1 MEITGDALMASI
13 VKPSL
18 EDDES
23 DAGEAVSGHEAIKS
37 TIRALDEHEKMIE
50 ERRQKELDRLSDPRI
65 FESTG
70 AKWTY
75 VEVDA
80 SYARIIRCETDVA
93 RLRIPEQ
100 LDGLEV
106 LEIGPSACSK
116 LTAVEE
122 IICPE
127 KTLSIGANAF
137 RACSHLGILKLPRD
151 TSGFDA
157 TWIAQCPNLSELVLP
172 GMLDRVDA
180 SVLSANS
187 LEVLELGIAT
197 RHIEPGAFA
206 KSKLNELRIPS
217 KNPFLETDGQSVFD
231 LQTKSLLAVAAQT
244 NQITIT
250 IPHGCRSIAAKA
262 FAACV
267 ALERVIM
274 PSSVE
279 SIGAHAFARTPLRAF
294 SAPAALES
302 IGRRAFYR
310 CRSLEHVELNEG
322 LLTIEEEAFA
332 QTSLRDVM
340 LPSSLGT
347 LSPTAFDQSD
357 LSFAGPESSCR
368 FSTGSSLYLDPSG
381 VLYSRRGPY
390 GGKELRCVMGKIPSR
405 YHVEEGTLSI
415 ADGAFSH
422 NRGLCEVILPQGLV
436 AIGASSFKGCVDLT
450 RAYLPESVC
459 SIGEEAFFDTSL
471 CEVNIPACLEE
482 LGNCAFVTA
491 NAHKGKAPSSLQHI
505 EVSPDNK
512 HFFYVDGMLCE
523 HLGDGGVRVVVYDGS
538 ESIVRM
544 PSETK
549 IVDAFAFSW
558 ATAVRELYL
567 STHISQ
573 LGPKAL
579 DVNCAI
585 GHLHIDFEEA
595 IESHTSIDLEFPC
608 TIRSI
613 TEIGRAF
620 NSSSFIDVE
629 KILAHYDVCIV
640 NMHDYDA
647 LNAEPVDL
655 YGQVTRIIK
664 RLRDPLFLGTNPRN
678 LYMQIIR
685 ENLCEMC
692 MAIARHDDRESIDA
706 LVELGFLNESTIIE
720 VVEEVG
726 RLQDAAMTGYLLEIS
741 RMLTGDSRRD
751 FEL

>member
-18 EDDES
+18 KDDES
-23 DAGEAVSGHEAIKS
+23 GSGEAVSGHEAIRS

-50 ERRQKELDRLSDPRI
+50 ERRQKERDRLSDPR
-65 FESTG
+65 STEING

-80 SYARIIRCETDVA
+80 SYARIIRCESDVA
-93 RLRIPEQ
+93 CLRIPER
-100 LDGLEV
+100 LDGLAV
-106 LEIGPSACSK
+106 LEIGASACSN
-116 LTAVEE
+116 LAAVEE
-122 IICPE
+122 IICSE
-127 KTLSIGANAF
+127 EVHSIGANAF
-137 RACSHLGILKLPRD
+137 RACSHLGILRLPRD
-151 TSGFDA
+151 TSDFDA
-157 TWIAQCPNLSELVLP
+157 TWIAQCPRLYELVLP
-172 GMLDRVDA
+172 GMLARVDA
-180 SVLSANS
+180 SVLAADS
-187 LEVLELGIAT
+187 LEILELGIAT

-206 KSKLNELRIPS
+206 KSKLNELRISS
-217 KNPFLETDGQSVFD
+217 KNPFLKTDGQSVFD

-244 NQITIT
+244 NQTAIT
-250 IPHGCRSIAAKA
+250 IPEGCRSIAAKA

-267 ALERVIM
+267 ALEHVVM

-279 SIGAHAFARTPLRAF
+279 NIGAHAFARTSLQAF
-294 SAPAALES
+294 TAPAALEC

-310 CRSLEHVELNEG
+310 CRSLERVDLNEG

-332 QTSLRDVM
+332 QTSLSHVVF
-340 LPSSLGT
+340 PASLET
-347 LSPTAFDQSD
+347 LSSTAFDQND
-357 LSFAGPESSCR
+357 FTFAGPEPSCR
-368 FSTGSSLYLDPSG
+368 FSAGSSLYLDSFG
-381 VLYSRRGPY
+381 VLYSKRGSY
-390 GGKELRCVMGKIPSR
+390 GGKELRCVMGKIPSCYR
-405 YHVEEGTLSI
+405 VEEGTLSI

-422 NRGLCEVILPQGLV
+422 NRGLHEVVFPQGLV
-436 AIGASSFKGCVDLT
+436 AIGASSFKGCVDLM
-450 RAYLPESVC
+450 RAHLPKSVC

-471 CEVNIPACLEE
+471 CEVNVPAQLEE
-482 LGNCAFVTA
+482 LGNCAFVTV
-491 NAHKGKAPSSLQHI
+491 NAHKGKAPSSLQYI
-505 EVSPDNK
+505 EVSPDSE

-523 HLGDGGVRVVVYDGS
+523 YLDDGSVRVVVYDGS
-538 ESIVRM
+538 ESVVHM
-544 PSETK
+544 PSETRM
-549 IVDAFAFSW
+549 VDAFAFSW
-558 ATAVRELYL
+558 ATTVRELYL
-567 STHISQ
+567 STRISQ

-579 DVNCAI
+579 DVNCSI
-585 GHLHIDFEEA
+585 DHLHIDFEEA
-595 IESHTSIDLEFPC
+595 VENHEFIDLEFPC

-664 RLRDPLFLGTNPRN
+664 RLSDPLFLGTNPRN

-692 MAIARHDDRESIDA
+692 VAIARHDDRTSIDA
-706 LVELGFLNESTIIE
+706 LVELGFLNESTIVE

-741 RMLTGDSRRD
+741 RMLTEDSHRD